1 MIDFDS
7 IKADDLMAD
16 AIAEMTLDS
25 LTDEHEAGLHADGE
39 AEAFCPLCDTE
50 EWLDC

>member
-7 IKADDLMAD
+7 IKAEDLMAD

-25 LTDEHEAGLHADGE
+25 LADEHEAGLHTDGNVSPFCPDCE
-39 AEAFCPLCDTE
+39 AEDF
-50 EWLDC
+50 LDC